1 MANATMLT
9 VATFGIAPGGYQ
21 QDVDDFCTQNGAV
34 ATANTLVRLHHL
46 DGSSNYRTLADTVAH
61 NLLGSVVTTEQSTL
75 VSDFLFEQLSNGVD
89 AGHLINL
96 LADVIDN
103 LPHDDP
109 TWGRVATRFDNIH
122 DLAEYY
128 ASIAGSSASTDLTVL
143 SHYVEDVDDES
154 SVFDQIKAEIDDS
167 FSSSGGSSNGS
178 GSDNPG
184 GAISDDFLALQ
195 SLITLNT
202 HTGTLSTTS
211 LRAAVIA
218 QTGEAAYN
226 QAFDPASYD
235 DGDGTLTA
243 NDLGLTQFNSLP
255 ATEDTIE
262 SLYYGTAIAALQS
275 IDGPEVVEL
284 SNYVNSHQAELQGD
298 TLPQEY
304 IDLLISIFSDPGNPP
319 LFDDAT
325 VADAIITGTVFF
337 VTVVSGGDDLPL
349 FDFSS
354 LAGVN

>member
-21 QDVDDFCTQNGAV
+21 QDVDDFCTQNGA
-34 ATANTLVRLHHL
+34 AETANMLVRLLHL

-61 NLLGSVVTTEQSTL
+61 NLLGSVVTTEQFTL
-75 VSDFLFEQLSNGVD
+75 VSDFLFEQLSSGVD
-89 AGHLINL
+89 AGQLINL
-96 LADVIDN
+96 LADVIDH

-109 TWGRVATRFDNIH
+109 TWGGVATRFDNIH

-128 ASIAGSSASTDLTVL
+128 ASVAGSSASTDVTALR
-143 SHYVEDVDDES
+143 HYVEDVDDDS

-167 FSSSGGSSNGS
+167 FS
-178 GSDNPG
+178 GSDDHSD
-184 GAISDDFLALQ
+184 AMSDDFLALE
-195 SLITLNT
+195 SLITLNA
-202 HTGTLSTTS
+202 HTGTLSTAS

-226 QAFDPASYD
+226 LAFDPASYD
-235 DGDGTLTA
+235 DGDGSLSA
-243 NDLGLTQFNSLP
+243 SDLGLTQFASVP
-255 ATEDTIE
+255 ATEDAIE

-284 SNYVNSHQAELQGD
+284 ATYVNAHQADLQGD
-298 TLPQEY
+298 SLPQEY
-304 IDLLISIFSDPGNPP
+304 INLLISIFSDPAIPP

-325 VADAIITGTVFF
+325 IADAIITGTVFF
-337 VTVVSGGDDLPL
+337 VSVVNSGEDLPL

-354 LAGVN
+354 LAG